1 MENRIL
7 SACEIYRVL
16 NKNLNPEAA
25 VRKKSVCVCACVCLC
40 ACVSVREM
48 GWVPFLLLEVIGFIY
63 FTVFKDKIN

>member
-40 ACVSVREM
+40 VCVCEGKGVGSI
-48 GWVPFLLLEVIGFIY
+48 PFTGGHWFYLFHRV
-63 FTVFKDKIN
+63 

>member
-25 VRKKSVCVCACVCLC
+25 VRKKSVCVCVRACVCVLVC
-40 ACVSVREM
+40 
-48 GWVPFLLLEVIGFIY
+48 L
-63 FTVFKDKIN
+63 